1 MKLWITG
8 TARTFSAAAEKRW
21 GRAAPAD
28 AQSYVPRR
36 TAPGACLCSARA
48 WGLHRGAHCP
58 CSVRANLGGHRLRAA
73 SAALILSGAARG
85 GLVARRRVWGR
96 TPLRPHPRHRPE
108 AVAAQA
114 LPRLRCALP
123 KLRIGAGAMSTPLH
137 RLGCGPVRNGRAA
150 DLWSVGRGHDDNRR
164 DSASLTRIAAA
175 DQRRV
180 ARDFGGTRARPELPV
195 GPCGPAAHCPSRQA
209 YPEPSRKD
217 KGGEVVGVHVDL
229 HRC

>member
-1 MKLWITG
+1 VLTVL
-8 TARTFSAAAEKRW
+8 R
-21 GRAAPAD
+21 
-28 AQSYVPRR
+28 
-36 TAPGACLCSARA
+36 
-48 WGLHRGAHCP
+48 
-58 CSVRANLGGHRLRAA
+58 VRANLGGHRLRAA
-73 SAALILSGAARG
+73 PAALILSGAAHRSDG
-85 GLVARRRVWGR
+85 VARRRVWGR
-96 TPLRPHPRHRPE
+96 TSLRPHPRHRPE

-195 GPCGPAAHCPSRQA
+195 GPLRMVASCAGLRPRMVRSASRRAAHATRQGTATCSGHRAKPGPKASGLRSR
-209 YPEPSRKD
+209 
-217 KGGEVVGVHVDL
+217 
-229 HRC
+229 RCRP